1 MMKLLTLLW
10 ACLLAAP
17 ALASSSPAPSRL
29 AGFVLD
35 QQSSSL
41 LPGQTNPRHPGE
53 PWIRVGVGS
62 QTLTLFDGDGTPRR
76 HWVVS
81 TAKNGVGEQFGSY
94 QTPRGWHTVCD
105 KIGADAAPDAIFY
118 RRQDTGWRYSAELA
132 RENPDKDWIL
142 TRILWLC
149 GAEPG
154 FNQGELP
161 DGTLVDSDQRG
172 IYIHG
177 GGAHVPFGTPTSKGC
192 VRMTTPSVIDLFEL
206 VPTGT
211 DVWIDVAG

>member
-1 MMKLLTLLW
+1 MPRYYFDMADGTAYHDEIGLDFTDDG
-10 ACLLAAP
+10 AARDAAVR
-17 ALASSSPAPSRL
+17 ALIEYALDSPP
-29 AGFVLD
+29 
-35 QQSSSL
+35 
-41 LPGQTNPRHPGE
+41 
-53 PWIRVGVGS
+53 VGVGS

-105 KIGADAAPDAIFY
+105 KISADAAPDAIFY
-118 RRQDTGWRYSAELA
+118 RRQNTGWRYSAELA

-161 DGTLVDSDQRG
+161 DGTLVDSYQRG

>member
-142 TRILWLC
+142 TRILWLS
-149 GAEPG
+149 GKEPG
-154 FNQGELP
+154 FNRLG
-161 DGTLVDSDQRG
+161 DVDTMRRY

-177 GGAHVPFGTPTSKGC
+177 CPDEVPLGIPASHGC
-192 VRMTTPSVIDLFEL
+192 IRMHSDALMALFEQ
-206 VPTGT
+206 VPVYTP
-211 DVWIDVAG
+211 VEISE